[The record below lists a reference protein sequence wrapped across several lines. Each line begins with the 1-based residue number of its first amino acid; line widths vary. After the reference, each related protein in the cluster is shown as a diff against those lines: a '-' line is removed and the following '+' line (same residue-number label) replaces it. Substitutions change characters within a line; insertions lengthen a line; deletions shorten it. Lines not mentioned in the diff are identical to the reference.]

1 MNKTEWDEVVKKA
14 ANKVAEYARE
24 GARKDGVPF
33 YYKDEEGR
41 WVKEYPDG
49 RRFQIV
55 YDGSGK
61 KEIPLV

>member
-1 MNKTEWDEVVKKA
+1 MNNLEWDEAVKKA
-14 ANKVAEYARE
+14 ADEMADYARE

-33 YYKDEEGR
+33 YFKDEEGR

-55 YDGSGK
+55 YDEGGK

>member
-1 MNKTEWDEVVKKA
+1 MNDMEWDEVVKKA
-14 ANKVAEYARE
+14 ADEVGEYARE

-49 RRFQIV
+49 RRSQIV

>member
-1 MNKTEWDEVVKKA
+1 MDGASTESSREEA
-14 ANKVAEYARE
+14 AAKVAEHARE

-33 YYKDEEGR
+33 YFEDEAGR

-55 YDGSGK
+55 SDERGER
-61 KEIPLV
+61 EIPLA